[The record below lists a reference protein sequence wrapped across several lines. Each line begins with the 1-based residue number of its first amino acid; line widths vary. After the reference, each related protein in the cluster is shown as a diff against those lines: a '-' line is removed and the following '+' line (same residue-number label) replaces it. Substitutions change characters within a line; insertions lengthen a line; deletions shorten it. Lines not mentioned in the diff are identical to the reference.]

1 MLTFECLAKKRINK
15 NLPSVIPIIAKEKT
29 NIKLITEPAFLPNTC
44 YVRLWVL
51 KTDFMTIN
59 IDFDGT
65 CVTHEFPNVG
75 KSIGA
80 EKVLKRLTDNGHQ
93 LILFTMRSD
102 RTEAKPVIDPTI
114 QNVTGKFLTDAVNW
128 FKENNIPLYGI
139 QKNPTQF
146 NWTTSPKS
154 YAELMIDDSALGC
167 PLRYDLQ
174 VSERPFVD
182 WEAVE
187 EALENMKLL
196 TK

>member
-1 MLTFECLAKKRINK
+1 
-15 NLPSVIPIIAKEKT
+15 
-29 NIKLITEPAFLPNTC
+29 
-44 YVRLWVL
+44 
-51 KTDFMTIN
+51 MTIN

-65 CVTHEFPNVG
+65 CVTHDFPKIG

-102 RTEAKPVIDPTI
+102 RKESKPVIDTTI

-128 FKENNIPLYGI
+128 FKENEIPLYGI
-139 QKNPTQF
+139 QKNPTQI

-167 PLRYDLQ
+167 PLKLDKNL
-174 VSERPFVD
+174 SDRPFVD
-182 WEAVE
+182 WDIVE
-187 EALENMKLL
+187 KYFETIRLI
-196 TK
+196 